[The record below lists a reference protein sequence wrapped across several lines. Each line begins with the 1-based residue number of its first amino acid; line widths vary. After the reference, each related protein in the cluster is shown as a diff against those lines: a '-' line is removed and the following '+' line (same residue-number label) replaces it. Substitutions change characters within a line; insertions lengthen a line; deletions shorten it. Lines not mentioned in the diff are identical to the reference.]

1 MGIFKNR
8 KKEEKKEYFDVRD
21 LLEQISESEDWE
33 SATFKEPREDM
44 DDELI
49 YYNEERNLAF
59 KFIIDEETN
68 TVGMKKID
76 PEILEIGLNHQNK
89 KSV

>member
-1 MGIFKNR
+1 MGLFR
-8 KKEEKKEYFDVRD
+8 KKEKKEANKEYFDVRD
-21 LLEQISESEDWE
+21 LLEQVQVSEDWV
-33 SATFKEPREDM
+33 SATFKELQEDM

-49 YYNEERNLAF
+49 YYNKERNLAF

-76 PEILEIGLNHQNK
+76 PMLLEIKDNK
-89 KSV
+89 KVFN

>member
-1 MGIFKNR
+1 MGIFKKN

-21 LLEQISESEDWE
+21 LLEQVQESEDWV
-33 SATFKEPREDM
+33 SVTFKEPQDDM

-49 YYNEERNLAF
+49 YYNKERNLAF

-68 TVGMKKID
+68 TVGMKKIA
-76 PEILEIGLNHQNK
+76 PELLEIKSNI